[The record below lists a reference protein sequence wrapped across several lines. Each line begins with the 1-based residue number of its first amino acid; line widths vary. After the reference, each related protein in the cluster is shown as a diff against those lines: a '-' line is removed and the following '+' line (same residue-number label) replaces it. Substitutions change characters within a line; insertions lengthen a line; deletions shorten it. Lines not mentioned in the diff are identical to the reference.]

1 MAQQLEPV
9 QLEVMRITKLQSASS
24 TSSSGNEQSFS
35 QQTTLS
41 QKHITGLLQQEQIQY
56 VKGYLSSA
64 SSHGVDMLGILP
76 RLCSLR

>member
-24 TSSSGNEQSFS
+24 TNSSGNAQSFS

-41 QKHITGLLQQEQIQY
+41 QKHITGLRI
-56 VKGYLSSA
+56 
-64 SSHGVDMLGILP
+64 
-76 RLCSLR
+76 